1 MGLPSIVPLRD
12 IARRGICLAALSIL
26 VMGAHLSPARLPG
39 FRGLVVLYAMPK
51 GLNEEAFIARFAAR
65 GGLSLTHPVAL
76 GALGLIGQV
85 KPLVA
90 EGMTWQATIGRQV
103 LWGQGADVKVYM
115 DVESQMTMLSLG
127 WSGKSLYG
135 ALAALNGGETL
146 IGRVSA
152 KGFDRQATVPS
163 GIAALWS
170 SSRGPQISVIQPN
183 RILCYG
189 PRFRSQG
196 VVSGVQAS
204 FWMGARGDSS
214 LVAYSQ
220 GRRRFGWAQVSAGHV
235 LRQTT
240 SDPRRALLG
249 ISDTNHPW
257 GFGALGVVPWRGRSF
272 DGQRLKP
279 WPVAMPAT
287 ISVAG
292 NSQSPWIIF
301 LAGMA
306 QGLWFNTR
314 TGRFGPGFHIEV
326 PKGAV
331 IRQVAPLTARG

>member
-1 MGLPSIVPLRD
+1 MRLATIVPLRD
-12 IARRGICLAALSIL
+12 ISRRGISLAALSIL
-26 VMGAHLSPARLPG
+26 VVGAQVSPGRLAG
-39 FRGLVVLYAMPK
+39 IRRLVVLYAMPK
-51 GLNEEAFIARFAAR
+51 GLDEEAFVALFAAR
-65 GGLSLTHPVAL
+65 GGRSLAHPRAL
-76 GALGLIGQV
+76 GTLGLIGQI

-90 EGMTWQATIGRQV
+90 EGTTWQATIGKQV
-103 LWGQGADVKVYM
+103 LWGQGAHVHVYM
-115 DVESQMTMLSLG
+115 DVPSEMTMLSLG

-135 ALAALNGGETL
+135 ALADLSGGKTL

-152 KGFDRQATVPS
+152 HGFERQATVPS

-170 SSRGPQISVIQPN
+170 SSGGLRISVVQPD

-189 PRFRSQG
+189 PQFRSGG

-214 LVAYSQ
+214 LIAYSQ
-220 GRRRFGWAQVSAGHV
+220 GKWRFGWVQVSPGHV
-235 LRQTT
+235 LRHTT
-240 SDPRRALLG
+240 NDPRRALLG
-249 ISDTNHPW
+249 FSDTNHPW
-257 GFGALGVVPWRGRSF
+257 GFGAFGVVPWQSRSL
-272 DGQRLKP
+272 DAHRLRH

-314 TGRFGPGFHIEV
+314 TGRFGPGFHIDL
-326 PKGAV
+326 PKGAI
-331 IRQVAPLTARG
+331 IRQVAPLAANS